1 MWRGGGHEAVGG
13 EQRGQER
20 ALEGS
25 ARRAVR
31 KEQKRVRGR
40 VLDGRVENGSVA
52 GVDGARGGRWVPD
65 GGVEGAALLLADV
78 AGAVGGGRA
87 AAAGPEGAGRA
98 IAAATR
104 AVAQVGLACER
115 DHPRA
120 GYERAG
126 LADIRARARRPVD
139 DVGAERLRAARVLL
153 EVAMVDA
160 ALRPGDVAGPRGG
173 GGSLI
178 AAARDLRRPAG
189 RPFHDRRGRVL
200 ARCAQIAGADCR
212 ADHATPPILAVSPP

>member
-1 MWRGGGHEAVGG
+1 MWRRGDDEAVGC
-13 EQRGQER
+13 EQRRQER
-20 ALEGS
+20 ALQGI
-25 ARRAVR
+25 ATRAVR

-104 AVAQVGLACER
+104 AVAQGGLACER

-120 GYERAG
+120 GYARAG
-126 LADIRARARRPVD
+126 RAVTRARARRPAGD
-139 DVGAERLRAARVLL
+139 RGPQRLF
-153 EVAMVDA
+153 
-160 ALRPGDVAGPRGG
+160 
-173 GGSLI
+173 
-178 AAARDLRRPAG
+178 AAAWR
-189 RPFHDRRGRVL
+189 
-200 ARCAQIAGADCR
+200 
-212 ADHATPPILAVSPP
+212 